1 MKKIILIT
9 GAAGMVGSNLISKYI
24 NKDFQIIGIDSL
36 KLGRLKYLEPF
47 QKKKNFL
54 FFKLDLSAKIK
65 NKKIE
70 NILKKNH
77 LYEVWHLA
85 ANSDIQSGTNDY
97 EVDLKDTFLTT
108 VNTLN
113 FIDKYLRKSTKFIF
127 SSSSAI
133 YGNVKGSISENYKKK
148 RPISNYGLM
157 KLYSEEYIAQ
167 IANKSNLKIYIFR
180 FPNVIGNNLTHGI
193 IYDFIKKISYNKKIL
208 NVLGNGDQQK
218 PYSDVLEIIKCMI
231 YIKNKK
237 FLKNINYF
245 NIGTNEKGIKVRDIV
260 DIFLDETNY
269 GTKPIFQKQKQG
281 WKGDILNY
289 SYSTKKINKLGFK
302 FKLSSKQVITKTIK
316 NSIKINTK

>member
-1 MKKIILIT
+1 
-9 GAAGMVGSNLISKYI
+9 
-24 NKDFQIIGIDSL
+24 
-36 KLGRLKYLEPF
+36 
-47 QKKKNFL
+47 
-54 FFKLDLSAKIK
+54 
-65 NKKIE
+65 
-70 NILKKNH
+70 
-77 LYEVWHLA
+77 
-85 ANSDIQSGTNDY
+85 
-97 EVDLKDTFLTT
+97 
-108 VNTLN
+108 
-113 FIDKYLRKSTKFIF
+113 
-127 SSSSAI
+127 
-133 YGNVKGSISENYKKK
+133 
-148 RPISNYGLM
+148 M

-269 GTKPIFQKQKQG
+269 GTKPIFQQQKQG